1 MIDECAG
8 DSMKLF
14 NLAEFLFNDPKVI
27 PLPAHDDP
35 VLLAK
40 TFGDF
45 FIKKIE
51 LIKDS
56 FK

>member
-8 DSMKLF
+8 DFMKLF
-14 NLAEFLFNDPKVI
+14 NLAEFLFNDPNVI
-27 PLPAHDDP
+27 PLPAHDNP
-35 VLLAK
+35 VLPAK
-40 TFGDF
+40 KFGEF